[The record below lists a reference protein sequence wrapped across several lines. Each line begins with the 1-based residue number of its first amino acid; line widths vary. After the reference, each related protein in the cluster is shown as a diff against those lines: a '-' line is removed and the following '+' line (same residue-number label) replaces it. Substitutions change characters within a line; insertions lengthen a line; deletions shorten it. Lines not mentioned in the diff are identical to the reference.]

1 MRRDRR
7 RSRSEF
13 MAEPNQMTAVELK
26 ALIDAQAKFCLL
38 DVREAWEVALASIP
52 GSLHIPLNELPSR
65 WQELDAAAGVIVM
78 CKSGGRSQ
86 RAAQFLV
93 AQGLGRVSNLQ
104 GGILGWARDIDP
116 GTPEY

>member
-7 RSRSEF
+7 RSRFEF
-13 MAEPNQMTAVELK
+13 MAEPNQITVVQLK
-26 ALIDAQAKFCLL
+26 ALIDTQAKFCLL
-38 DVREAWEVALASIP
+38 DVRETWEIALASIP
-52 GSLHIPLNELPSR
+52 GSLHIPLNELPTR
-65 WQELDAAAGVIVM
+65 WQELDAAASVIVM

-93 AQGLGRVSNLQ
+93 GQGLERVSNLQ